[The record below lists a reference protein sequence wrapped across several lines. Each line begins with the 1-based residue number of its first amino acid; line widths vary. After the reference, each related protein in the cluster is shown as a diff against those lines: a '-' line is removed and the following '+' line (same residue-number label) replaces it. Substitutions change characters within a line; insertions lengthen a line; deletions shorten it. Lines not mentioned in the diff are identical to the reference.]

1 VAAQDT
7 HRHEKD
13 SLRKALALV
22 EGKEKI
28 DTYNRLMVLYYSEA
42 NNPQSRDTLFAL
54 FDEID
59 AEAKRQ
65 GNDRERATVMAN
77 RLNVLNHIGRFD
89 EVKRTVP
96 GILDFIA
103 GIEFWRFYYGVG
115 SSLVWA
121 YVESADYD
129 GAMREAQKLYEH
141 AKARNDAA
149 GIGITSLSMSRI
161 YKSQRRFDKQEET
174 LRECIAAIKDSSNL
188 LNILADAW
196 QGLGFNLIAQKRY
209 DDAIVAAKEMEAMI
223 PRYEAAARRPM
234 PNAWRMVYS
243 IYTDASVMSGRYDEA
258 EIYLNKQDSIL
269 NGAIPFYTERAEILT
284 GRKRYAEALEMAE
297 KAVEISFPNLKYQ
310 PLTQKAIILAH
321 LGRVDSAVATFKE
334 VLELIDAK
342 HNTEVNTRLDE
353 IRTQYEVEKHIA
365 EKLRNRNYFLLSLGG
380 CLLLLVALG
389 IWIYHDRMVTLK
401 NRELVRKNQQW
412 ANIIST
418 TTPDAETATEAEPV
432 PPDAMDIAIMGEVE
446 KLIADGL
453 YKDGNLSLN
462 MLARTI
468 NQNPTYISKA
478 VSRCTG
484 KNFKTC
490 VNEYRVKEAIRLL
503 SEKDAGK
510 RSVDDIAFDAGFND
524 RKTFHRVFKKT
535 TGLTPA
541 EFRKNAAKD

>member
-1 VAAQDT
+1 
-7 HRHEKD
+7 
-13 SLRKALALV
+13 
-22 EGKEKI
+22 
-28 DTYNRLMVLYYSEA
+28 
-42 NNPQSRDTLFAL
+42 
-54 FDEID
+54 
-59 AEAKRQ
+59 
-65 GNDRERATVMAN
+65 
-77 RLNVLNHIGRFD
+77 
-89 EVKRTVP
+89 
-96 GILDFIA
+96 
-103 GIEFWRFYYGVG
+103 
-115 SSLVWA
+115 
-121 YVESADYD
+121 
-129 GAMREAQKLYEH
+129 
-141 AKARNDAA
+141 
-149 GIGITSLSMSRI
+149 
-161 YKSQRRFDKQEET
+161 
-174 LRECIAAIKDSSNL
+174 
-188 LNILADAW
+188 
-196 QGLGFNLIAQKRY
+196 
-209 DDAIVAAKEMEAMI
+209 
-223 PRYEAAARRPM
+223 
-234 PNAWRMVYS
+234 
-243 IYTDASVMSGRYDEA
+243 
-258 EIYLNKQDSIL
+258 
-269 NGAIPFYTERAEILT
+269 
-284 GRKRYAEALEMAE
+284 
-297 KAVEISFPNLKYQ
+297 
-310 PLTQKAIILAH
+310 
-321 LGRVDSAVATFKE
+321 FKE

-418 TTPDAETATEAEPV
+418 ATPDAETAAEAEPV

-453 YKDGNLSLN
+453 YKDGNLSLD

-468 NQNPTYISKA
+468 NQNQTYISKA

-503 SEKDAGK
+503 SGKDAGK

-541 EFRKNAAKD
+541 EFRKNAAKGGGSVNDKL